1 MARTKYTGRK
11 STKTLGTPRPR
22 KPAPT
27 KKDSCVP
34 EEEFTRGAQHLAR
47 LKKELQLP
55 RSFNFATGDDLNRL
69 SITQLKLACSHMCM
83 PRPILCKKKI
93 KLIKFVR
100 WCVTEGGTWSPPYW
114 GDWTDEA
121 QKSKK
126 KRKTTSSKKKASDDV
141 VVNDATRASATI
153 PAPAAAA
160 PASARASATP
170 ALAAATAPAA
180 TFPMDE
186 APPIAAASAT
196 APDGAASA
204 IARDDVAPTP
214 AAADSAA
221 TSVATTAAA
230 APTTASEPLP
240 TSFVEFDAWHA
251 DVQHANLLLVDARR
265 MWLQS
270 FSGTEF
276 MVGLRVVYPCQF

>member
-11 STKTLGTPRPR
+11 STKTLGVPRPR

-55 RSFNFATGDDLNRL
+55 RSFNFDAGDDLNRL

-126 KRKTTSSKKKASDDV
+126 KKKTTSSKKKASDDV

-170 ALAAATAPAA
+170 ALAAATAP
-180 TFPMDE
+180 MDD
-186 APPIAAASAT
+186 APPHRSCERNC
-196 APDGAASA
+196 P
-204 IARDDVAPTP
+204 RWRC
-214 AAADSAA
+214 
-221 TSVATTAAA
+221 
-230 APTTASEPLP
+230 ER
-240 TSFVEFDAWHA
+240 
-251 DVQHANLLLVDARR
+251 NCARR
-265 MWLQS
+265 RRPHPRRRRFRRHKCRHHRRRRPHDRERAPPHEL
-270 FSGTEF
+270 
-276 MVGLRVVYPCQF
+276 C

>member
-11 STKTLGTPRPR
+11 SAKTLGVPRPR

-55 RSFNFATGDDLNRL
+55 RSFNFATGTDLNRL

-100 WCVTEGGTWSPPYW
+100 WCVTEGGTWNPPYW

-121 QKSKK
+121 PSKY
-126 KRKTTSSKKKASDDV
+126 
-141 VVNDATRASATI
+141 
-153 PAPAAAA
+153 
-160 PASARASATP
+160 
-170 ALAAATAPAA
+170 
-180 TFPMDE
+180 
-186 APPIAAASAT
+186 
-196 APDGAASA
+196 
-204 IARDDVAPTP
+204 
-214 AAADSAA
+214 
-221 TSVATTAAA
+221 
-230 APTTASEPLP
+230 
-240 TSFVEFDAWHA
+240 
-251 DVQHANLLLVDARR
+251 
-265 MWLQS
+265 
-270 FSGTEF
+270 
-276 MVGLRVVYPCQF
+276 YPRIGDRTY